1 MQKQQTANLFPV
13 ICNVMHLQ
21 SILERNAPSTHLNQL
36 LMGVKC
42 VGRETIVFLENT
54 RGMLQAKALLQKY
67 IYLELALNIN
77 GKQICRTD
85 HCQVI

>member
-54 RGMLQAKALLQKY
+54 RGMLQAKGSIAKIYIFRIGIKY
-67 IYLELALNIN
+67 
-77 GKQICRTD
+77 KW
-85 HCQVI
+85 